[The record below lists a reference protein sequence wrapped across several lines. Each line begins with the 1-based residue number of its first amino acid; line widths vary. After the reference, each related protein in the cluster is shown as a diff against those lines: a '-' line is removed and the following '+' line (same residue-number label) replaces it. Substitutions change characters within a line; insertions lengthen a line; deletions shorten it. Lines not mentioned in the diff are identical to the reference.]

1 MVTKVEEQR
10 PRLKSGDAV
19 IDRALVAPLVPHRPF
34 GAHKWGVGGVVI
46 VAGAPSFIG
55 AAVLCAQ
62 GAGRAGAGVTN
73 LAVPRGLVP
82 AIVPAVPEAAYVLLS
97 ETESTA
103 GARRAAEQIMDK
115 LEKSAALV
123 VGPGLG
129 EDESAAGLLGAL
141 FGVGTATRPIG
152 FGGATTDGGGAT
164 RTKPSGASPVAG
176 AGKPLVL
183 DADGLNW
190 LAKQED
196 WDRLLPPGTAILT
209 PHVGEM
215 KRLLGIEA
223 EEVTRDPVETV
234 REAARRCGQVVALKY
249 GYTAVSDGE
258 RTLVAE
264 DAPGSLASAGA
275 GDVFAGAIGGLLAQ
289 GLAPM
294 DAVAVAIYT
303 GCRAARRVEQ
313 RFGTLGLVAG
323 DLPLAFAEE
332 LALLEQEGNAGGA

>member
-1 MVTKVEEQR
+1 MATNVKEQR
-10 PRLKSGDAV
+10 PQLRPGDAV
-19 IDRALVAPLVPHRPF
+19 IDRAMVAPLVPRRSF

-46 VAGAPSFIG
+46 VAGAPSYIG

-82 AIVPAVPEAAYVLLS
+82 AIVPAVPEAAYLLLS

-103 GARRAAEQIMDK
+103 GARRAAEMIVDK
-115 LEKSAALV
+115 LEKSSAV
-123 VGPGLG
+123 VIGPGLG
-129 EDESAAGLLGAL
+129 EDESASGLLGAL
-141 FGVGTATRPIG
+141 FGIGSAARPMG
-152 FGGATTDGGGAT
+152 FGGSDGGAASGG
-164 RTKPSGASPVAG
+164 TKTSGVAPLIA
-176 AGKPLVL
+176 AGKPMVV

-190 LAKQED
+190 LAKQDD
-196 WDRLLPPGTAILT
+196 WNDLLPRGAAVLT

-215 KRLLGIEA
+215 TRLLGIEA

-234 REAARRCGQVVALKY
+234 REAARRCGQVVVLKY

-289 GLAPM
+289 GLDPL
-294 DAVAVAIYT
+294 DAVAVTIYT
-303 GCRAARRVEQ
+303 GGRAARRVEQ
-313 RFGTLGLVAG
+313 RVGTLGLVAG

-332 LALLEQEGNAGGA
+332 LALLEQEGGSRGG

>member
-1 MVTKVEEQR
+1 MDQQR
-10 PRLKSGDAV
+10 PQLRPGDAV
-19 IDRALVAPLVPHRPF
+19 IDRALVAPLVPRRTF

-103 GARRAAEQIMDK
+103 GARRAAEMIVDK
-115 LEKSAALV
+115 LAKSAALV
-123 VGPGLG
+123 IGPGLG

-141 FGVGTATRPIG
+141 FGIGSASRPIG
-152 FGGATTDGGGAT
+152 FGGSDGGGAGSAG
-164 RTKPSGASPVAG
+164 TKPAGVAPVIA
-176 AGKPLVL
+176 AGKPIVL

-190 LAKQED
+190 LAKQDD
-196 WDRLLPPGTAILT
+196 WNSLLPRGTAVLT

-215 KRLLGIEA
+215 TRLLGIEA
-223 EEVTRDPVETV
+223 DEVTRDPVETV
-234 REAARRCGQVVALKY
+234 REAARRCGQVVVLKY

-264 DAPGSLASAGA
+264 DAPGSLATAGA

-289 GLAPM
+289 GLDPL
-294 DAVAVAIYT
+294 DAAAVAIYT
-303 GCRAARRVEQ
+303 GGRAARRVEQ

-323 DLPLAFAEE
+323 DLPLGFAEE
-332 LALLEQEGNAGGA
+332 LALLEQEGGSRGR